1 MLTTRYVSIFSA
13 AAFAAFPITAQAKE
27 DLCNKFLPSE
37 MAVGEYNM
45 KFLDGTFSMR
55 GMTIPMHGGE
65 TLPATISMMGDRLVL
80 TAPHD
85 FELEFNDMNPA
96 TIEEWWP
103 EDNLAKDINI
113 ETTDI
118 ALCQTIENLPRLLA
132 EGKGS
137 YSSDVGTIPLK
148 VSFLIYDISEE
159 GVFASGMVHGWG
171 SVEGQS
177 FTMKSPIEISPR

>member
-1 MLTTRYVSIFSA
+1 MFGFKRIAIFAA
-13 AAFAAFPITAQAKE
+13 AAFAVLPVTAQAKE
-27 DLCNKFLPSE
+27 DLCNKFLPPE
-37 MAVGEYNM
+37 MAVGEYDM
-45 KFLDGTFSMR
+45 KLLDGTFSMR

-85 FELEFNDMNPA
+85 FELEFNDKNA

-118 ALCQTIENLPRLLA
+118 ALCQTVENLPRLLA

-137 YSSDVGTIPLK
+137 YSSDVGTIPMK
-148 VSFLIYDISEE
+148 VGFLIYDISKE

-171 SVEGQS
+171 SYNGQS